1 MTFFF
6 LNQQLIEN
14 LAFRMK
20 IRFQNHNFLN
30 FIDFVAKD
38 NISFYDV
45 FSQPRTLSF
54 SKDQLCFIALLG
66 IRKKLGFLGGL
77 GKQNLKLASKHFC
90 LEGKQKTSLQLSR
103 F

>member
-1 MTFFF
+1 
-6 LNQQLIEN
+6 
-14 LAFRMK
+14 MK

-30 FIDFVAKD
+30 FIGCVAKD
-38 NISFYDV
+38 NILFYDV
-45 FSQPRTLSF
+45 FSQPRTITF
-54 SKDQLCFIALLG
+54 SKDQLCFIALVG
-66 IRKKLGFLGGL
+66 IKKKLGFLGGL